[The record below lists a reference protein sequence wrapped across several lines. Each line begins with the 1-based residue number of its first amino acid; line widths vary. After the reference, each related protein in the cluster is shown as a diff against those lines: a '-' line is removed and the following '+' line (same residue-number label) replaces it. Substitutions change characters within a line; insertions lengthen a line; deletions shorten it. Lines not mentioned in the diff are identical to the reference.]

1 MRLLDLLPEFYANCP
16 QTADLQ
22 NALGVELDAVQS
34 ARDDCF
40 LQLDVNTATWGLDFW
55 EEAYGIK
62 KDVGKSYE
70 FRRSRIISKMRGTGT
85 VTAMMIKNVAESFSN
100 GEVEVVEH
108 PNQYRFDIRF
118 VGIRGIPP
126 NLDDLKAA
134 IEDIKPAHLAAGYII
149 IFRTHGELKS
159 YTHAQLSAFTHKQMK
174 EGELT

>member
-34 ARDDCF
+34 ARDDCM
-40 LQLDVNTATWGLDFW
+40 LQLDVNTATWGLDLW

-62 KDVGKSYE
+62 KDAEKSYE

-85 VTAMMIKNVAESFSN
+85 VTALMIENVAESFSN
-100 GEVEVVEH
+100 GEVAVDEH
-108 PNQYRFDIRF
+108 PEQYRFDVRF
-118 VGIRGIPP
+118 VGKRGIPP
-126 NLDDLKAA
+126 NLDDLKEA
-134 IEDIKPAHLAAGYII
+134 IEEIKPAHLAVSYII
-149 IFRTHGELKS
+149 LYRTHGELKA
-159 YTHAQLSAFTHKQMK
+159 YTHAQLSAFTHKQIK